1 VKVQQNVPILVRH
14 PGVFLRPRRYVFVLS
29 HMRSYSSLLCHIL
42 GSHPEVAG
50 YAEMHQRYNGPLDLF
65 RLRARVS
72 RSLGGDLRGRFVL
85 DKVLHNDYAIA
96 PSVLA
101 LAGTYP
107 IFLVRDPADSMPSII
122 ELGARVPNAQI
133 YSDPDSSS
141 SYYVGRLHELARLA
155 RERHGNAL
163 FVRAE
168 DLIDATRTTLDAI
181 ARFLELDQPL
191 QDVYTIFERT
201 GEPGWGDDSE
211 LIRAGRVVQNRAQRD
226 VTGIPEEPL
235 RRAVEAYVEC
245 CRILERHC
253 DTARADGE
261 RAVRQG
267 ATGAR

>member
-1 VKVQQNVPILVRH
+1 
-14 PGVFLRPRRYVFVLS
+14 
-29 HMRSYSSLLCHIL
+29 MRSYSSLLCHIL

-50 YAEMHQRYNGPLDLF
+50 YAEMHQRYKGAVDLL
-65 RLRARVS
+65 RLRARVW
-72 RSLGGDLRGRFVL
+72 RSLGGDLPGRFVL

-101 LAGTYP
+101 RAGTYP
-107 IFLVRDPADSMPSII
+107 VFLVRDPADSMRSII

-141 SYYVGRLHELARLA
+141 SYYADRLRELARLA

-181 ARFLELDQPL
+181 ARFLGLDQPL
-191 QDVYTIFERT
+191 QDVYATFEHT
-201 GEPGWGDDSE
+201 GEQGWGDDSE
-211 LIRAGRVVQNRAQRD
+211 LIRTGRVVQNRARRNATALPKQ
-226 VTGIPEEPL
+226 PL
-235 RRAVEAYVEC
+235 QRAVEAYVEC

-253 DTARADGE
+253 ETAGAGAE
-261 RAVRQG
+261 RAVGQRAANQ
-267 ATGAR
+267 